1 MWQETHH
8 ETLFEQLVCILWNE
22 MNQNFEKFE
31 GSYIFNEFSVEFI
44 GDVDGSEDCYS
55 EKREWKDEGEDV
67 SAGSWGSASC
77 HYQWTSVSAATT
89 AAAQLVLIAW

>member
-1 MWQETHH
+1 
-8 ETLFEQLVCILWNE
+8 

-77 HYQWTSVSAATT
+77 HYQ
-89 AAAQLVLIAW
+89 